1 MAPSIDIEHILSVIW
16 AELLN
21 IEAEKLGITDN
32 FSSLGGNSFLS
43 IQVVS
48 RGLQA
53 SLKLTI
59 EQVFEYHSIQYLSPH
74 VSINI

>member
-32 FSSLGGNSFLS
+32 FPVWEEIHFYLFKWFLVVYK
-43 IQVVS
+43 QV
-48 RGLQA
+48 
-53 SLKLTI
+53 
-59 EQVFEYHSIQYLSPH
+59 
-74 VSINI
+74 